1 MTRLLR
7 WDLPSFFFVASIV
20 VFGSCMVF
28 LAALDLS
35 SKGKI
40 IFIILGI
47 ASFFS
52 SLSLILQIK
61 EKRKRE
67 NNHP

>member
-7 WDLPSFFFVASIV
+7 WDFPSIFFVASIV

-40 IFIILGI
+40 IFIILAI

-52 SLSLILQIK
+52 SLSLVLQIK

-67 NNHP
+67 SNHT